1 MGKEQYLTEAHYLTC
16 TNGMHPLR
24 VKIDGKRT
32 AKFSG
37 DLAANANDLQRG
49 SNFTCV
55 GKVAFAAGF
64 VAGFALGVAALIPG
78 PGWVVA
84 AIIAAAIVAAM
95 VVARLKCKAA
105 AATRFWNPALVSGKV
120 KIDGKPALMLSSQM
134 VCPNEGGCITA
145 SPTLWAAWG
154 KQTLTNL
161 GHIANF
167 AFGFLAGRGC
177 GAILAEGV
185 TAAGGLGSL
194 GSKEGLAKF
203 GQEVGRSFWN
213 TAKNELKDQFNP
225 FGGWKD
231 RSWICNGL
239 RGLGLFGA
247 YKQQWDIWTDDEK
260 TLLEKVQTSAVG
272 LILDVFAAKGMTYTC
287 FPAGTKVHTQWGLA
301 NIERLEVGVPVLTN
315 NEQTGEQEYKR
326 VLKVTKRMTQRMCV
340 IELSGGETLQV
351 TPEHR
356 FFSNREWIAIADL
369 GIGDTLQSKN
379 GVLLVIENKIILS
392 KFTEVFNIEVEDNEN
407 YYVTEDGILVHN
419 GYEHGQSDGGP
430 GTWEERTTP
439 QKGAAYQEKV
449 TGAPK
454 DTEYVVPTDRM
465 KSGEKKFDGYNS
477 DSDALLDAKDWDT
490 WPPEGQKWA
499 ENRIVEKAKE
509 DAQIAADTGSS
520 LEYHFPTQ
528 EKADEIL
535 DIFDKNGIDGIKIV
549 VTPK

>member
-1 MGKEQYLTEAHYLTC
+1 MDKEQYLTEAHYLTC
-16 TNGMHPLR
+16 TNGMYPLR

-32 AKFSG
+32 TKFSG
-37 DLAANANDLQRG
+37 NLAANANDLQRG

-84 AIIAAAIVAAM
+84 AIIAAAILAAM
-95 VVARLKCKAA
+95 VIAQLKCKAA

-120 KIDGKPALMLSSQM
+120 KIDGNAALTLSSQM

-145 SPTLWAAWG
+145 SPTLWVAWG
-154 KQTLTNL
+154 KQTLSNL

-177 GAILAEGV
+177 GAMLAEGV

-194 GSKEGLAKF
+194 GSKEGLKKF
-203 GQEVGRSFWN
+203 GNEVASSFWN

-260 TLLEKVQTSAVG
+260 NLLDKVQTSAVG

-301 NIERLEVGVPVLTN
+301 NIERLEAGVPVLTY
-315 NEQTGEQEYKR
+315 NELTGQQEYKK

-340 IELSGGETLQV
+340 IELSSGETLQV

-356 FFSNREWIAIADL
+356 FFSNREWIAIDDL
-369 GIGDTLQSKN
+369 EIGDTLQSKN
-379 GVLLVIENKIILS
+379 GVLLVIENKIIVTI
-392 KFTEVFNIEVEDNEN
+392 FTEVFNIEVEDNEN

-419 GYEHGQSDGGP
+419 GYKPRSPSETNPNIDHSKTIEHVDGSISYTDVNGNTVKYNADGYP
-430 GTWEERTTP
+430 DFEDYKIDKIEDLKGMNGNYTHDEALANAKAQYSSTPEGYVWHHVEDGTTMILI
-439 QKGAAYQEKV
+439 
-449 TGAPK
+449 PK
-454 DTEYVVPTDRM
+454 DVHRNFPHTGGA
-465 KSGEKKFDGYNS
+465 SG
-477 DSDALLDAKDWDT
+477 L
-490 WPPEGQKWA
+490 
-499 ENRIVEKAKE
+499 R
-509 DAQIAADTGSS
+509 
-520 LEYHFPTQ
+520 
-528 EKADEIL
+528 
-535 DIFDKNGIDGIKIV
+535 NG
-549 VTPK
+549 TLP